1 MYIFVWLTNAAHEDF
16 GSRRIFVLSSFSI
29 LRWTGE
35 AAIVSD
41 AIDSDSKVVTAWDC
55 KKWLGHLAIFIT

>member
-1 MYIFVWLTNAAHEDF
+1 MKIFIKLTNATAEDF
-16 GSRRIFVLSSFSI
+16 GSRCLSVLSSLSI

-41 AIDSDSKVVTAWDC
+41 EVDSDSKVVTASDC
-55 KKWLGHLAIFIT
+55 KKQFGHLAIFIA